1 MGKLCLSPL
10 SILFLFNEMKKLFYS
25 LFALV
30 GLFCTSSCVEQQ
42 TNYVEGTPV
51 LSVSTEL
58 FVADGEDQV
67 VLTVM
72 VGDVDVTDDAKLY
85 ADYEEIS
92 CPVFTTTRAKDYK
105 FFASYNGKVS
115 NQIVVKAANPKL
127 YLDLP
132 VDTLADKF
140 DNFQHKVLLTQAT
153 GTWCG
158 YCPYMIRS
166 IELFRKNGSNAPNT
180 VVVATHSGDELSS
193 PASEEVI
200 ASLRVQGFPTSY
212 FSLNPD
218 VVIQN
223 QLPELN
229 AEVLNTTAG
238 MELMSRANVGIA
250 ATTAATSNKSMIA
263 VRAAI
268 KVGAKGAYRVNA
280 WLVENG
286 VSASQASY
294 WAEFSDGM
302 SSVLIDHDFI
312 LRAASCVSPIQ
323 GELLGGKTSCAK
335 GEIIEF
341 YHEFN
346 TKAAG
351 IANADN
357 CKVVVLVTSAS
368 GSTFC
373 VDNVIECEVGE
384 SVSFAYN

>member
-1 MGKLCLSPL
+1 
-10 SILFLFNEMKKLFYS
+10 
-25 LFALV
+25 
-30 GLFCTSSCVEQQ
+30 
-42 TNYVEGTPV
+42 
-51 LSVSTEL
+51 
-58 FVADGEDQV
+58 
-67 VLTVM
+67 
-72 VGDVDVTDDAKLY
+72 
-85 ADYEEIS
+85 
-92 CPVFTTTRAKDYK
+92 
-105 FFASYNGKVS
+105 
-115 NQIVVKAANPKL
+115 
-127 YLDLP
+127 
-132 VDTLADKF
+132 
-140 DNFQHKVLLTQAT
+140 
-153 GTWCG
+153 
-158 YCPYMIRS
+158 MIRS

-268 KVGAKGAYRVNA
+268 KVGTKGAYRVNA

-302 SSVLIDHDFI
+302 ASVLIDHDFI

-323 GELLGGKTSCAK
+323 GEFLGGKASCSK

-357 CKVVVLVTSAS
+357 CKVVVLVTSAT

>member
-1 MGKLCLSPL
+1 
-10 SILFLFNEMKKLFYS
+10 MKKIIYS

-302 SSVLIDHDFI
+302 ASVLIDHDFI

-323 GELLGGKTSCAK
+323 GELLGGKTSCDK

-357 CKVVVLVTSAS
+357 CKVVVLVTSAT
-368 GSTFC
+368 GSTFY
-373 VDNVIECEVGE
+373 VDNVLECEVGE
-384 SVSFAYN
+384 SVPFAYN